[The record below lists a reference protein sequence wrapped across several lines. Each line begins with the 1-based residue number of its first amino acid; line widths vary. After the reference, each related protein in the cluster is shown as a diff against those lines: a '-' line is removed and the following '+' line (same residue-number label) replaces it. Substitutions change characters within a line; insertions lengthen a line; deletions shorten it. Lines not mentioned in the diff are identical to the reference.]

1 MSPEHE
7 ALLRR
12 NAQVMAEWHA
22 WRSPFIVRAS
32 LMFNVPTTEVTA
44 AQYAAAVERT
54 IQDTM
59 PPTTKQRSK

>member
-12 NAQVMAEWHA
+12 NAEEHAKWRA
-22 WRSPFIVRAS
+22 WRSPFIVRAA
-32 LMFNVPTTEVTA
+32 LMFNVPTSEVTL

-54 IQDTM
+54 QQDTVPPRYA
-59 PPTTKQRSK
+59 PPT